1 MQMSRGMICV
11 SNNNIPSDQG
21 GKTMRVLAVADCT
34 LGRGG
39 GALVA
44 LADGQRPRVKML

>member
-1 MQMSRGMICV
+1 MQMSRVMISV

-44 LADGQRPRVKML
+44 LADGQRPRAKML